1 MKDFI
6 VMAQQFTTNFKD
18 FDHKRLNFSEW
29 DDNNDRSKGQKICYP
44 RYESPTKGTEEPL
57 FLQLPW
63 MTIFKYGVPSIGE
76 YYSNDKDRSFLKM
89 PLDLSDPQVKQ
100 LFDEL
105 CLFDNKMSA
114 KEMSESLFD
123 KKAKKYTY
131 IPSCK
136 VVENESEPGVEQP
149 PPYMKLKIH
158 LSWPDEN
165 VETEVYRSETQ
176 EGTTKRKRTRLEV
189 NTVQEFQDNVSY
201 LSRVRLIIKPVK
213 LWAQSSSLKDPNYG
227 VTWRICKVEVEPKMS
242 NTSLNQYKN
251 NDAFIDSDDEDE
263 PVSQQASKNDVA
275 EDNASEDSESEESED
290 ESESEEETAP
300 PSPVLKKKAKG
311 SKSKSKNS

>member
-1 MKDFI
+1 
-6 VMAQQFTTNFKD
+6 
-18 FDHKRLNFSEW
+18 
-29 DDNNDRSKGQKICYP
+29 
-44 RYESPTKGTEEPL
+44 
-57 FLQLPW
+57 
-63 MTIFKYGVPSIGE
+63 MTIFKYGVPSLGE
-76 YYSNDKDRSFLKM
+76 YYSTDKDRAFLKM

-105 CLFDNKMSA
+105 CLFDQKMSA
-114 KEMSESLFD
+114 KEMSETLFE

-136 VVENESEPGVEQP
+136 VVESEESDDQP

-176 EGTTKRKRTRLEV
+176 EGTTKRKRTRLDV
-189 NTVQEFQDNVSY
+189 STVQEFQDNVSY

-213 LWAQSSSLKDPNYG
+213 LWAQSASLKDPNYG
-227 VTWRICKVEVEPKMS
+227 VTWRICKVEVEPKLS
-242 NTSLNQYKN
+242 NKSLSQYKDS
-251 NDAFIDSDDEDE
+251 DAFIDSEDE
-263 PVSQQASKNDVA
+263 EEVPVQNTQGDESNQSD
-275 EDNASEDSESEESED
+275 ESEESEASD
-290 ESESEEETAP
+290 ESDSEEEAAP

-311 SKSKSKNS
+311 GRSKAKNN